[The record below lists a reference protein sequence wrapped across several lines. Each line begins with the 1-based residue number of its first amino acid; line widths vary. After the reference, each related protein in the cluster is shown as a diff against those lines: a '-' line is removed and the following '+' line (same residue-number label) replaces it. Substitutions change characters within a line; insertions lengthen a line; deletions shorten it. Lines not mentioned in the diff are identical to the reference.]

1 MNHNSTGTLLS
12 LRHNNLTW
20 WFFYQTLAYFQARK
34 LSINL
39 ETSLLIIYYHQLI
52 NRTALSHKHSNTPI
66 SPSLFLLQATAVF
79 YPLVSHIQSYPYS
92 AWSRSNYLKHHCDQ
106 GIPLHKTFP
115 WFSLVLSRKP
125 VVYCALQGSASHYW
139 PHQASSCSLPSF
151 IYYEVLLFTLRPLAM
166 VIPPLSNLLMSI
178 TDFYLVFTHQR
189 KAFIQAWPP
198 TQIRNP
204 VNLFFFQATCHI
216 YN

>member
-34 LSINL
+34 LSSNL

-79 YPLVSHIQSYPYS
+79 HPLVSHIQSYPYS

-125 VVYCALQGSASHYW
+125 GLLCPSRVCFPLLTSSGLFLFSAFRHLLRSTPFYLKAFSHGD
-139 PHQASSCSLPSF
+139 SPSF
-151 IYYEVLLFTLRPLAM
+151 QLTYVHNWFLLSLHT
-166 VIPPLSNLLMSI
+166 SEKS
-178 TDFYLVFTHQR
+178 FYSSMTTHPDQ
-189 KAFIQAWPP
+189 KP
-198 TQIRNP
+198 
-204 VNLFFFQATCHI
+204 C
-216 YN
+216 